1 MPGFPKMV
9 TLLRRSFLCL
19 PAAVLARKAAAWNVT
34 EYGAKG
40 DGSHLDT
47 VALQSAIDACA
58 AAGGGTVVFP
68 AGRYLS
74 GTLVLK
80 SNVTLHLASGA
91 VLVGSPKL
99 ADYPEMRSSPRSYV
113 DNYTQRSLL
122 FGDNLENVALEGKG
136 TIDGQG
142 ASFPGPYLVRPFLVR
157 ILRSRNVQV
166 SGITLRDSPMWV
178 QHYLHCEG
186 VSIHGITVAS
196 NVNRNNDGIDI
207 DSCERVRISDCDI
220 NSGDDAIV
228 LKSTTPRRTKNV
240 TISNC
245 VLRSHC
251 NALKLGTESNG
262 GFENIA
268 ISNCTIY
275 DTRLAGIAL
284 ETVDGGALEQ
294 VTVSG
299 IQMDGVGA
307 PIFVR
312 LGDRGRPHE
321 TGAPRPPAGILRN
334 VMLRD
339 IQAMRAGATGCAI
352 AGIPGHPLEH
362 VTLDTVHLEFESP
375 GTPKYPR
382 GGVPE
387 FAEKYPEHGM
397 FGILPAY
404 GFYCRHARDLRLR
417 NVTTAPA
424 RGERRPALV
433 VEDVEGLDLTGSQLT
448 KETAQ

>member
-1 MPGFPKMV
+1 MLNPTLARRGF
-9 TLLRRSFLCL
+9 LFL
-19 PAAVLARKAAAWNVT
+19 PAAVLARKAAVWNVT
-34 EYGAKG
+34 AHGATG
-40 DGSHLDT
+40 DGSRLET
-47 VALQSAIDACA
+47 AALQSAIDACA

-68 AGRYLS
+68 SGRYLT
-74 GTLVLK
+74 GALVLR
-80 SNVTLHLASGA
+80 SNITLHLAPGA
-91 VLVGSPKL
+91 VLLASPKL
-99 ADYPEMRSSPRSYV
+99 AHFPEMRSSLRSYV

-122 FGDNLENVALEGKG
+122 FGDNLENVAIEGG
-136 TIDGQG
+136 GAIDGQG

-157 ILRSRNVQV
+157 ILRSRNVRV
-166 SGITLRDSPMWV
+166 SGITFRDSPMWV

-186 VSIHGITVAS
+186 VLIHGVTVTS

-268 ISNCTIY
+268 ISNCAIY

-294 VTVSG
+294 VAISG
-299 IQMDGVGA
+299 ILMDGVGA
-307 PIFVR
+307 PVFMR

-321 TGAPRPPAGILRN
+321 PGAPRPPAGVLRN
-334 VMLRD
+334 VILRD
-339 IQAMRAGATGCAI
+339 IQAMRAGPTGCAI
-352 AGIPGHPLEH
+352 AGIPGHPLDH
-362 VTLDTVHLEFESP
+362 ITLDNIRLEFASP
-375 GTPKYPR
+375 GKPQYTR
-382 GGVPE
+382 VPE

-397 FGILPAY
+397 FGALPAH
-404 GFYCRHARDLRLR
+404 GFYCRHVRDLHLR
-417 NVTTAPA
+417 NVTAVPA
-424 RGERRPALV
+424 KGEQRPALV
-433 VEDVEGLDLTGSQLT
+433 VDDVEGLDLTGSQLT